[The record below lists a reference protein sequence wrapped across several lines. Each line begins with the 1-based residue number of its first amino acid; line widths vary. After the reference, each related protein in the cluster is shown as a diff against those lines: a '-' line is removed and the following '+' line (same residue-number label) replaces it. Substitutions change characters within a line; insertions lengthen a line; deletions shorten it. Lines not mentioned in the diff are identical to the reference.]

1 MLIKAPWNPAGHPGP
16 SLRSSDHAQ
25 SASNPFISWI
35 QLNALAAHL
44 NQLPL
49 GSALP
54 SSVLSS
60 QFIESPLTTILLSCA
75 CRPLPLC
82 PPSHREFSLVPL
94 PGQTQTSDRA
104 PTPWNSFVTV
114 RLLTFVPVRDCSAI
128 IRSARSPI
136 ILQMAL
142 QPPPHPPTI
151 ANLLGPTL
159 LVLFNHHPR
168 FC

>member
-1 MLIKAPWNPAGHPGP
+1 MLIKAPWNPAGHPGPSMP

-82 PPSHREFSLVPL
+82 PPSHHEFSLVPL
-94 PGQTQTSDRA
+94 DRL
-104 PTPWNSFVTV
+104 
-114 RLLTFVPVRDCSAI
+114 R
-128 IRSARSPI
+128 
-136 ILQMAL
+136 L
-142 QPPPHPPTI
+142 QPAHQQLGTVLSPSGFSPLSQCETAPPSSVQLDPLSSCRWPCNPHPTHPPSPT
-151 ANLLGPTL
+151 
-159 LVLFNHHPR
+159 F
-168 FC
+168 